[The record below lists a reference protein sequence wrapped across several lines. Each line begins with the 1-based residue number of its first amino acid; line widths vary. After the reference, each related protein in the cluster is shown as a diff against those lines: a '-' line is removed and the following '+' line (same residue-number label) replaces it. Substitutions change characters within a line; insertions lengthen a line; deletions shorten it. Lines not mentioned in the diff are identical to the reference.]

1 MSFTLNAKDYVAYL
15 RKTADHIGAQG
26 DYITGL
32 DAATGDGDHW
42 INMNMGLQALLK
54 KAEKLEGMTLSD
66 CFREIGMTYMS
77 VVGGSSGVLYGGAY
91 LAAAGAVAGQEQADA
106 ADLGRIISAMAQDMI
121 DRGNTKPGYKTMID
135 SIWPAAEAF
144 RQGLEAGMPDRSL
157 LEQVKKAALDGAE
170 ATKAMEAVRGRA
182 SYQTDKG
189 VGHLDPGAVTMSY
202 QLSDLCDYLLE
213 NRVTE

>member
-15 RKTADHIGAQG
+15 RKAAAHIGTTG
-26 DYITGL
+26 EYISSL

-54 KAEKLEGMTLSD
+54 KADKLEAMTLSD

-91 LAAAGAVAGQEQADA
+91 LAASKAIAGQEQAGA
-106 ADLGRIISAMAQDMI
+106 ADLCRVLSAMAQDMI
-121 DRGNTKPGYKTMID
+121 DRGNSKPGYKTMID

-144 RQGLEAGMPDRSL
+144 RHGLEAGMPDREL

-170 ATKAMEAVRGRA
+170 ATKDMQAVRGRA

-189 VGHLDPGAVTMSY
+189 IGHLDPGAVTMSY

-213 NRVTE
+213 NKVSE